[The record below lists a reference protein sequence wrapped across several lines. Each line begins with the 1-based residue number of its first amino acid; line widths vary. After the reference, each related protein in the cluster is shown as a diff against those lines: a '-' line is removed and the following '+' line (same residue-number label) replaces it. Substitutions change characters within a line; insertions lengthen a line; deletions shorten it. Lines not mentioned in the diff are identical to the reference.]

1 MIKYLVELLKEIIIS
16 SSYEDDI
23 IIYNDDEITYNEL
36 D

>member
-1 MIKYLVELLKEIIIS
+1 MIRYLVELLKEIIS